1 MVRYKHVRVHK
12 PSRLELLSISSV
24 IVFFGVGMLCKIELL
39 SVIQQNGEKVYNMY
53 CKSID
58 WRDSSSTQNLHFEHI
73 EL

>member
-39 SVIQQNGEKVYNMY
+39 SVIQQKVRRFTI
-53 CKSID
+53 CIVS
-58 WRDSSSTQNLHFEHI
+58 L
-73 EL
+73 